1 MAVNLLFFLKKPTG
15 IIGVKLSRDFNL
27 SLVSEVFYS
36 SVRQHTFFKFTK
48 SWLVRK
54 SGGLSSQDRIAMNVP
69 AEWKQDEV
77 N

>member
-1 MAVNLLFFLKKPTG
+1 MAVNLLFFLTKPTG

-48 SWLVRK
+48 LVGK
-54 SGGLSSQDRIAMNVP
+54 EKWWPVQSG
-69 AEWKQDEV
+69 
-77 N
+77 